1 MLPWLLN
8 ERYLFSPLISLK
20 RACDGVSKNFK
31 ANRLVTLWLN
41 IFYQRR
47 GDFSSLKPYTEN
59 FISERDLEMILEQ
72 CSFRK

>member
-1 MLPWLLN
+1 M
-8 ERYLFSPLISLK
+8 
-20 RACDGVSKNFK
+20 
-31 ANRLVTLWLN
+31 WLN

-72 CSFRK
+72 CSFVNNDGKSVGVPLGVSVKQKFLVTKGLICYD

>member
-1 MLPWLLN
+1 MKDIFFLPSFLLSAPVMAF
-8 ERYLFSPLISLK
+8 L
-20 RACDGVSKNFK
+20 KNFK

-47 GDFSSLKPYTEN
+47 GDFSSPKPYTEN
-59 FISERDLEMILEQ
+59 FLSERDLEMILEQ